1 MLHYDRTDISEG
13 IDVNKS
19 SASKEFIFCSY
30 EYFLVKD

>member
-1 MLHYDRTDISEG
+1 MLHYDRTHISEG

-19 SASKEFIFCSY
+19 SPSKKFIFCPY